1 MRGTSA
7 AYVLGNDGAEPCT
20 PDSDVGI
27 RFPTYFHDFRA
38 NVLAFAI
45 TVRPNHEELRASC
58 FGLEVLGYSV
68 GILLDPALNGGFEES
83 KWVA

>member
-20 PDSDVGI
+20 PHRDVGI
-27 RFPTYFHDFRA
+27 RFPTYLHDFCA
-38 NVLAFAI
+38 NVLALAI
-45 TVRPNHEELRASC
+45 TVCPNHEELRASC

-68 GILLDPALNGGFEES
+68 GILLDPALDRGFEES
-83 KWVA
+83 EWVA